1 MARALF
7 ISENFVKENSP
18 VNGNVDDKY
27 IRSTIDLCQR
37 LYILP
42 ILGTALYNEIITE
55 VNANSVSADNVTLLE
70 DYIQDA
76 LLYYTLSEAISLMV
90 YKMENKS
97 IVKKNSDNS
106 TPIDSY
112 EVSMLRD
119 SFKDKAEMF
128 ANRATKYLIENATAT
143 KYANY
148 LDAGSGVDTIHP
160 NKNNYTTGWVL
171 DDEVNIKGID
181 TYPSERAFY
190 QYFNK

>member
-1 MARALF
+1 MARVLF
-7 ISENFVKENSP
+7 ITENFVKENSP

-27 IRSTIDLCQR
+27 IRSTIDICQR
-37 LYILP
+37 MYILP
-42 ILGTALYNEIITE
+42 ILGTALYDEITTE
-55 VNANSVSADNVTLLE
+55 ISANSVSADNVTLLE

-112 EVSMLRD
+112 EVAALRD
-119 SFKDKAEMF
+119 SFRDKAEFF
-128 ANRATKYLIENATAT
+128 ANRATKYLLENATSS
-143 KYANY
+143 KYATF

-160 NKNNYTTGWVL
+160 NKNNYKSGWVL
-171 DDEVNIKGID
+171 DDEVNINGID